1 MRTKAK
7 AIQSGAGLRKLAAKT
22 TWTEADARAA
32 LAARDASGLTQ
43 SEFGRRTGIGVNRL
57 WWWGKRLG
65 AEKAAPALLRVHVRD
80 EAAAPAAAS
89 GAVEIELAGG
99 RVVRVKRGFDPEEL
113 RRVVAALEG
122 AC

>member
-1 MRTKAK
+1 MQRKTVL
-7 AIQSGAGLRKLAAKT
+7 SGAGLRKLAAKV
-22 TWTEADARAA
+22 TWTAADARAA

-65 AEKAAPALLRVHVRD
+65 AERAAPALLRVHVR
-80 EAAAPAAAS
+80 ETASETAATT

-113 RRVVAALEG
+113 RRVVTALEG